1 MAERQ
6 PPSHIA
12 PSPIEPDPPGF
23 ADREPERPAS
33 DSHEEG
39 HRCLEWCPICRAADV
54 LRAAD
59 GPDLGDQWH
68 TVQREALLTMRT
80 LIDQYLQR
88 LDADQGDAGARVEDI
103 PLD

>member
-1 MAERQ
+1 MAEPE

-12 PSPIEPDPPGF
+12 HSPIEPDPFGF
-23 ADREPERPAS
+23 ADRESERPAGGS
-33 DSHEEG
+33 RDEG

-88 LDADQGDAGARVEDI
+88 LDTDPGEPGARVEDI
-103 PLD
+103 PVD